1 MYRDL
6 NLTIDGGLS
15 LSGTLTLPD
24 GDGPHPAVL
33 LLMPGK
39 LDRDGN
45 LGKGRVELGGPLAAA
60 LAAKGVASYRYDR
73 RGVGATPGDWQA
85 TGFYQHRADAAAALR
100 ELAKLP
106 EIGAVGAIGY
116 SEGALH
122 AAALGAHEGAAAVVM
137 ISGHTMTGEET
148 LLWFAGLKDAE
159 GLSWPIRLVALL
171 LGQRTMRGLAAKLSA
186 RIKATKGDVARLYG
200 FKIPARSMRE
210 FLTYDPKKDLAEVRV
225 PLLAVTGAKDVQV
238 SPDDLDVLAEVV
250 PGPAEVRRLPDLTHL
265 LRRDPGP
272 ASQSTYGRQYAKPVD
287 PGLVEEVSA
296 WIAAGL
302 TTRSPHP

>member
-1 MYRDL
+1 M
-6 NLTIDGGLS
+6 
-15 LSGTLTLPD
+15 
-24 GDGPHPAVL
+24 
-33 LLMPGK
+33 
-39 LDRDGN
+39 
-45 LGKGRVELGGPLAAA
+45 GGPLAAA

-85 TGFYQHRADAAAALR
+85 TGIYQHRADAAAALR
-100 ELAKLP
+100 QLAELP

-159 GLSWPIRLVALL
+159 GLSWPMRLIALL
-171 LGQRTMRGLAAKLSA
+171 LGRRTMRGVAAKLTA

-200 FKIPARSMRE
+200 FKVPARSMRE

-225 PLLAVTGAKDVQV
+225 PLPAVTGAKDVQV
-238 SPDDLDVLAEVV
+238 SPDDLDVLASVV

-302 TTRSPHP
+302 PTRSPRP